1 VFWDSVH
8 SALKV
13 MTHWET
19 HFVVL
24 EYLLLMLTPVIL
36 IFLILKKRHALSIQ
50 YFRKLFLPIMEAIA
64 IAVSVLTLFPI
75 ILGVGEHVA
84 WNFPLRIMQ
93 LSPGGFLALI
103 GSLIA
108 LAYLID
114 VIPQLRT
121 LRSVKTLV
129 LGGVC
134 LIFVRI
140 FLNLLNPVID
150 IEVMDLVPG
159 FWFICGIII
168 ISGVLAKLGYFV
180 FVSFVNVLGSKF
192 DLREEVAELLIL
204 PVIATLGFLPVFVY
218 GAWLA

>member
-1 VFWDSVH
+1 MFWDSVY
-8 SALKV
+8 SALTV

-19 HFVVL
+19 HFVVF
-24 EYLLLMLTPVIL
+24 EYLLLMMTPVII
-36 IFLILKKRHALSIQ
+36 IFLILKKNHALSIK
-50 YFRKLFLPIMEAIA
+50 YFRKLFLPVLEAIA
-64 IAVSVLTLFPI
+64 IAVFVLTLFPI
-75 ILGVGEHVA
+75 ILGVGENVA

-93 LSPGGFLALI
+93 LAPGEFLALI

-108 LAYLID
+108 LAYIID
-114 VIPQLRT
+114 VIPWLRK

-140 FLNLLNPVID
+140 FLSLINPVID
-150 IEVMDLVPG
+150 VEVMDLVPG
-159 FWFICGIII
+159 FWFICGIIL

-180 FVSFVNVLGSKF
+180 FESFVNTLGNKF

-204 PVIATLGFLPVFVY
+204 PVIATFGFLPVFVY
-218 GAWLA
+218 GAWL

>member
-1 VFWDSVH
+1 MFWDSVY

-24 EYLLLMLTPVIL
+24 EYLLLMLTPVII
-36 IFLILKKRHALSIQ
+36 IFLILKNSHALSIQ
-50 YFRKLFLPIMEAIA
+50 YFRKLFLPIIEAIA

-75 ILGVGEHVA
+75 ILGVGENVA

-103 GSLIA
+103 GSLIF

-114 VIPQLRT
+114 VVPMLRK

-140 FLNLLNPVID
+140 FLGLINPVID
-150 IEVMDLVPG
+150 IELMDMVPG

-180 FVSFVNVLGSKF
+180 FVSFVNALGTKF

-218 GAWLA
+218 GAWLS

>member
-1 VFWDSVH
+1 MFWDSVY
-8 SALKV
+8 SAFRV
-13 MTHWET
+13 MIHWET

-24 EYLLLMLTPVIL
+24 EYLLLMLTPVIIL
-36 IFLILKKRHALSIQ
+36 FLVLKKRHALSTQ
-50 YFRKLFLPIMEAIA
+50 YFRKLFLPLIEAIA

-75 ILGVGEHVA
+75 ILGVGESVA

-103 GSLIA
+103 GSLII

-114 VIPQLRT
+114 VIPMLRK

-140 FLNLLNPVID
+140 FLNLINPVID
-150 IEVMDLVPG
+150 IELMDLVPG

-180 FVSFVNVLGSKF
+180 FESFVNVLGSKF
-192 DLREEVAELLIL
+192 NLREEVAELLIL

>member
-1 VFWDSVH
+1 MEEVSVFWDSVYA
-8 SALKV
+8 ALEV

-24 EYLLLMLTPVIL
+24 EYLLLMLTPVIMM
-36 IFLILKKRHALSIQ
+36 FLILKKRHALSIH

-93 LSPGGFLALI
+93 LSPAGFLALI
-103 GSLIA
+103 GSLII

-114 VIPQLRT
+114 IIPQLRK

-150 IEVMDLVPG
+150 LEVMDMVPG

-180 FVSFVNVLGSKF
+180 FESFVNVLGSKF
-192 DLREEVAELLIL
+192 NLREEVAELLIL
-204 PVIATLGFLPVFVY
+204 PVFVY

>member
-1 VFWDSVH
+1 MFWDSVH

>member
-1 VFWDSVH
+1 MFWDAVY

-19 HFVVL
+19 HLVIF
-24 EYLLLMLTPVIL
+24 EYLLLMLTPVIIL
-36 IFLILKKRHALSIQ
+36 FLILKKNHALSIQ
-50 YFRKLFLPIMEAIA
+50 YFRKLFLPVLEAIA

-75 ILGVGEHVA
+75 ILGVGENVA

-93 LSPGGFLALI
+93 LAPGEFLALI
-103 GSLIA
+103 GSLIF

-114 VIPQLRT
+114 VIPMLRK

-140 FLNLLNPVID
+140 FLGLINPVID

-168 ISGVLAKLGYFV
+168 ISGVLARLGYFV
-180 FVSFVNVLGSKF
+180 FVSFVNALGNKF

-204 PVIATLGFLPVFVY
+204 PVIATLGFLPIFVY